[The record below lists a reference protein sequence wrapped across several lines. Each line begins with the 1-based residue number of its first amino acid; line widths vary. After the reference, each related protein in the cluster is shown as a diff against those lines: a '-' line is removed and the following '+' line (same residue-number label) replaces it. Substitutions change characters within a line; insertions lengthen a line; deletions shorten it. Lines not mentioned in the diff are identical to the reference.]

1 MARSR
6 MNTVLLYLKGMA
18 MGAADVVP
26 GVSGG
31 TIAFISGIYEELIH
45 SLRSLDHRALM
56 ILLREG
62 PAAAWRAINGTFL
75 LTLGAGILT
84 SIALLSRLV
93 VYLLE
98 HHPLPLWSFFFGL
111 ILMSALMI
119 YRQSH
124 DRSVSHHLLLL
135 LGVLIA
141 IGITWVRP
149 VDVEPTLLMYFGAA
163 MLAICAMILPGISGS
178 FILLL
183 LGMYPHVIRAIS
195 EFNLTVLFVF
205 AAGCGIGLMAFS
217 HVLSWLLRRWHDA
230 MLLFMTG
237 FLLGSLA
244 MVWPWKQVLETYTDR
259 HGEAHPLVQAS
270 VLPWQ
275 YTDITGQDEQ
285 LGLCIALLISG
296 VAIMPLL
303 QAWARRFQK
312 PTG

>member
-1 MARSR
+1 MPRNR
-6 MNTVLLYLKGMA
+6 MGAVLLYLKGVA

-45 SLRSLDHRALM
+45 SLRSLDHRALWV
-56 ILLREG
+56 LVQEG
-62 PAAAWRAINGTFL
+62 PVAAWRAINGTFL

-84 SIALLSRLV
+84 SVVLLSRVV
-93 VYLLE
+93 VYLLA

-124 DRSVSHHLLLL
+124 DRSLSHHALLV

-141 IGITWVRP
+141 VGITWVRP
-149 VDVEPTLLMYFGAA
+149 ADVEPNLLMYFGAA

-195 EFNLTVLFVF
+195 ELDITVLFVF

-237 FLLGSLA
+237 FLVGSLA
-244 MVWPWKQVLETYTDR
+244 MVWPWKHAVATYVDR
-259 HGEAHPLVQAS
+259 HGELQPLMQAS

-275 YTDITGQDEQ
+275 YTEITGQDAQ
-285 LGLCIALLISG
+285 LWLCIVLLVSG
-296 VAIMPLL
+296 VLIMPLL
-303 QAWARRFQK
+303 QAWAGRLQK